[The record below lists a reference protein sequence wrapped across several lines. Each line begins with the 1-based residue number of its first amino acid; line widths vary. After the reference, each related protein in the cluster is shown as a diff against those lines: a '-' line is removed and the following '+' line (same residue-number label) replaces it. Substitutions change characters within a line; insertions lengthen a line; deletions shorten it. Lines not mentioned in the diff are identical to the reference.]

1 MKVCA
6 SELIESEGWSDFV
19 CFRHDRLQNSEIT
32 DVCINYSSASAVV
45 PDLDQ
50 NCETTLMIFPKAF
63 LLSVNFERKKSADD
77 KKNMQN
83 YPACK

>member
-32 DVCINYSSASAVV
+32 NVCINYSSASAVV

-50 NCETTLMIFPKAF
+50 KLRNH
-63 LLSVNFERKKSADD
+63 SDD
-77 KKNMQN
+77 IPESFFAKR
-83 YPACK
+83 